1 MLEMLLLLLLV
12 IFLTSLSG
20 FWLGY
25 FLGKT
30 VTFKQLSDKLDTII
44 EQTLTDHYNVKD
56 SDIVKNLTEIIHEI
70 TVDKTPQI
78 GYNDLNNQ
86 PKHKDV
92 SSETSERILE

>member
-1 MLEMLLLLLLV
+1 MLLLLLVV

-30 VTFKQLSDKLDTII
+30 ITFKQMSDKLDTII
-44 EQTLTDHYNVKD
+44 EATLTDHYNIKD

-70 TVDKTPQI
+70 TIDKTPQI

-86 PKHKDV
+86 TKHKDI
-92 SSETSERILE
+92 SKEISERVLK